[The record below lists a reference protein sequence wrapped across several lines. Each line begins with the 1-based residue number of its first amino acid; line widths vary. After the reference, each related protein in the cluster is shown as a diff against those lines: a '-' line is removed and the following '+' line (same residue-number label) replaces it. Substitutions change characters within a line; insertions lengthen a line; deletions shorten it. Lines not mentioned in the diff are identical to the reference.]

1 MSGKNRRILKS
12 RLLNRRRN
20 ANIPLI
26 VFVISLV
33 LFCVVQLA
41 INSILSPLGSKLEAF
56 NSEKEYLIEEN
67 RSLEEELASSNS
79 LTVIEHIT
87 AKKFKLDQTA
97 KKQIVYVT
105 DHSIRAEK

>member
-1 MSGKNRRILKS
+1 MIF
-12 RLLNRRRN
+12 
-20 ANIPLI
+20 A
-26 VFVISLV
+26 ISLI
-33 LFCVVQLA
+33 LFCVTQLV
-41 INSILSPLGSKLEAF
+41 INSVLSPLGPKLEAF

-87 AKKFKLDQTA
+87 EKKFKLDESG
-97 KKQIVYVT
+97 KKQFVYVT